1 MNGEILKELRLSK
14 ALTQQQLG
22 DFIGVSASTI
32 RMMEKNERNGSLD
45 VVSKLSDYFNVSIDY
60 LEGKTEFKNSNEV
73 ASEIINKLI
82 ELNIIS
88 NPNEINDKIFNVI
101 NNYCKYKK
109 H

>member
-1 MNGEILKELRLSK
+1 MNGEILKDLRLSK
-14 ALTQQQLG
+14 KLTQQELG
-22 DFIGVSASTI
+22 NIIGVSASTI

-45 VVSKLSDYFNVSIDY
+45 VISKLSDYFNVSIDY

-82 ELNIIS
+82 ELKLIS
-88 NPNEINDKIFNVI
+88 NSNEINDKILDVI
-101 NNYCKYKK
+101 NIYCKNKK